1 MVPRVKFHFSSELDQ
16 FRCSQR
22 AAANSDQQFVSAAQR
37 LRRWRSPTSRGL
49 IMNAMETLW
58 PMWAIAAVFAFAFRQ
73 EAAVTVA
80 GVSWWHRILG
90 GIVAVVFFGMHLGLL
105 K

>member
-1 MVPRVKFHFSSELDQ
+1 
-16 FRCSQR
+16 
-22 AAANSDQQFVSAAQR
+22 
-37 LRRWRSPTSRGL
+37 
-49 IMNAMETLW
+49 MNIAMETLW

-73 EAAVTVA
+73 EIAVTVA

-90 GIVAVVFFGMHLGLL
+90 GIAAVAFFAAHLPRYSHLRHQQRI

>member
-1 MVPRVKFHFSSELDQ
+1 
-16 FRCSQR
+16 
-22 AAANSDQQFVSAAQR
+22 
-37 LRRWRSPTSRGL
+37 
-49 IMNAMETLW
+49 MNAMETLW

-80 GVSWWHRILG
+80 RVSWWHRILG